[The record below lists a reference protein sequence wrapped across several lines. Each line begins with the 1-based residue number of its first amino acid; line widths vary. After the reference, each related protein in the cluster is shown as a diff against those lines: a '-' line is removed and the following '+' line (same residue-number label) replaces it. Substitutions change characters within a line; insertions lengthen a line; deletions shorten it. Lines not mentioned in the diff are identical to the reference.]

1 MLGLENKKVI
11 DALQK
16 IQFDEFTD
24 IKKIPFFFYG
34 LGSTK

>member
-24 IKKIPFFFYG
+24 IKKIPFFCRAAAPQ
-34 LGSTK
+34 S